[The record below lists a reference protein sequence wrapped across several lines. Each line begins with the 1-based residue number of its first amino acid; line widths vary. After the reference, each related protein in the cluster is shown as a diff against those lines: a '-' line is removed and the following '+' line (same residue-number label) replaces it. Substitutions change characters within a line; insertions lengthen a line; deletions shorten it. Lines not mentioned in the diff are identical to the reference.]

1 MDIKVI
7 KSQFSGKL
15 SGVYEYQKS
24 GARAY
29 REQKSNENISEITGI
44 KNHVVVNPAFADPL
58 QVEIKRYH
66 DDKQADR

>member
-1 MDIKVI
+1 MAIKLI

-15 SGVYEYQKS
+15 SGVYQNQKS

-29 REQKSNENISEITGI
+29 REQRSNENISEITGI
-44 KNHVVVNPAFADPL
+44 KNHAVVNPAFADPP

-66 DDKQADR
+66 DDKQAVR